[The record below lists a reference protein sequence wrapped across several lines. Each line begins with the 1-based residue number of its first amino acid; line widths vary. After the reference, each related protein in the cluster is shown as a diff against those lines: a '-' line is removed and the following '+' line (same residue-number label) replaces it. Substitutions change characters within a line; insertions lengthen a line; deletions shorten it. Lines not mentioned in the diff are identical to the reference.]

1 MPFAEL
7 TVTGAATRLEGP
19 LLFLERTVRVGLN
32 SAVEVIGADGVAR
45 TGRVA
50 LVDDDRMVVE
60 VLESTS
66 GLGLGDTRVRV
77 HDAPLTFGVGPGM
90 LGRVFNS
97 IGLPV
102 DGGPPIPAHE
112 FLPVSGWS
120 INPASRALPR
130 DFIETGISTI
140 DLMNSLVRGQK
151 LPIFSG
157 GGLPHDRMAT
167 EVAQRARLIGEAGG
181 GFAVVFVG
189 IGVSHDTADAFRHA
203 MEETGAI
210 SRTVMFLN
218 RADEPSAQR
227 LLTPRYALTAA
238 EYLAFVQGLH
248 VLVVM
253 TDMTNYCEAL
263 REVSASHG
271 EVPSRK
277 GYPGYMYSDLASIY
291 ERAGCIRGLPGTLT
305 QLPILTMPADDI
317 GHPIPDLTGYITE
330 GQIVLDRE
338 LDRRGIYPP
347 VRVLPSLS
355 RLMSS
360 GTGKGYARGPSGAR
374 QPAVR
379 RLRARHPGAR
389 TGERDGRGGPDRG
402 RPAVPGLRRPV
413 RGTHRQAG
421 YGTDA
426 RGEHAH
432 RLGAAAHAAGGR
444 ADAAV
449 ARADRALPQACLN
462 APSPRPASPSSNS
475 ATSGGWC
482 ARGTRCSTRSGCCSP
497 PRSWPGCGATAGC
510 GWAGSTRSRR
520 RGRRSPPRWRAM
532 ASTA

>member
-1 MPFAEL
+1 MAFTEL
-7 TVTGAATRLEGP
+7 CVSGAARRLEGP

-32 SAVEVIGADGVAR
+32 SAVEVIGPDGVAR
-45 TGRVA
+45 VGRVA
-50 LVDDDRMVVE
+50 LIDDERMVVE

-77 HDAPLTFGVGPGM
+77 RNEPLSFGVGPGM
-90 LGRVFNS
+90 LGRIFNS
-97 IGLPV
+97 IGMPV
-102 DGGPPIPAHE
+102 DGGPPIPARE
-112 FLPVSGWS
+112 YLPVSGWS
-120 INPASRALPR
+120 INPAARALPR

-151 LPIFSG
+151 LPLFSG

-167 EVAQRARLIGEAGG
+167 EIAQRARLLGGEGG

-189 IGVSHDTADAFRHA
+189 IGVSHDTAASFRAA
-203 MEETGAI
+203 MEESGAI
-210 SRTVMFLN
+210 ARTVMFLN

-238 EYLAFVQGLH
+238 EYLAFITGLH

-338 LDRRGIYPP
+338 LDRHGIYPP
-347 VRVLPSLS
+347 VRALPSLS

-360 GTGKGYARGPSGAR
+360 GTGKGYTHEDHPALASQLFAAYARATRVRVLASVMGAEGLTEVDRRFLQFGDLFENELVAQQSGR
-374 QPAVR
+374 TLEESMRIGWKLLGSLPAAELT
-379 RLRARHPGAR
+379 RLSRSQI
-389 TGERDGRGGPDRG
+389 ERC
-402 RPAVPGLRRPV
+402 
-413 RGTHRQAG
+413 
-421 YGTDA
+421 
-426 RGEHAH
+426 
-432 RLGAAAHAAGGR
+432 LGATDG
-444 ADAAV
+444 
-449 ARADRALPQACLN
+449 
-462 APSPRPASPSSNS
+462 
-475 ATSGGWC
+475 
-482 ARGTRCSTRSGCCSP
+482 
-497 PRSWPGCGATAGC
+497 
-510 GWAGSTRSRR
+510 
-520 RGRRSPPRWRAM
+520 
-532 ASTA
+532 

>member
-1 MPFAEL
+1 MRFAEL
-7 TVTGAATRLEGP
+7 TVAGAARRLEGP
-19 LLFLERTVRVGLN
+19 LLFLERTVDVGLN
-32 SAVEVIGADGVAR
+32 SAVEVLGGDGSR
-45 TGRVA
+45 RIGRVA
-50 LVDDDRMVVE
+50 LLDEERMVVE
-60 VLESTS
+60 VLESTA

-77 HDAPLTFGVGPGM
+77 HHNPLSFGVGPGL
-90 LGRVFNS
+90 LGRIFDS
-97 IGLPV
+97 IGTPI
-102 DGGPPIPAHE
+102 DGGPPVAAKD
-112 FLPVSGWS
+112 FLPVSGPS
-120 INPASRALPR
+120 INPAFRALPR

-151 LPIFSG
+151 LPLFSG

-167 EVAQRARLIGEAGG
+167 EIAQRARLVGEEAGR
-181 GFAVVFVG
+181 FAVVFAG
-189 IGVSHDTADAFRHA
+189 IGVSHDTAQSFREA
-203 MEETGAI
+203 MEATGAI
-210 SRTVMFLN
+210 GRTVMFLN

-238 EYLAFVQGLH
+238 EHLAFSEGLH

-291 ERAGCIRGLPGTLT
+291 ERAGCIKGLPGTLT

-360 GTGKGYARGPSGAR
+360 GTGEGYTHPDHPALANQLFAAYARATRVRVLASVMGVEGLTQVDR
-374 QPAVR
+374 QF
-379 RLRARHPGAR
+379 LQFGD
-389 TGERDGRGGPDRG
+389 TFEERIV
-402 RPAVPGLRRPV
+402 A
-413 RGTHRQAG
+413 Q
-421 YGTDA
+421 
-426 RGEHAH
+426 
-432 RLGAAAHAAGGR
+432 AAGRTLEDSMRIGWEIL
-444 ADAAV
+444 
-449 ARADRALPQACLN
+449 RALP
-462 APSPRPASPSSNS
+462 PAEL
-475 ATSGGWC
+475 
-482 ARGTRCSTRSGCCSP
+482 TRL
-497 PRSWPGCGATAGC
+497 
-510 GWAGSTRSRR
+510 SRKQIER
-520 RGRRSPPRWRAM
+520 YLKPDG
-532 ASTA
+532 

>member
-7 TVTGAATRLEGP
+7 TVTGAARRLEGP

-50 LVDDDRMVVE
+50 LVDDDRMVIE

-291 ERAGCIRGLPGTLT
+291 ERAGCIHGLPGTLT

-360 GTGKGYARGPSGAR
+360 GTGKGYTHEDHPALANQLFAAYARATRVRVLASVMGEEGLTAVDRLFLAFGDLFEGRIVGQEIGRTLEESMRVGWELLR
-374 QPAVR
+374 TLPASELT
-379 RLRARHPGAR
+379 RLSRAQI
-389 TGERDGRGGPDRG
+389 ERY
-402 RPAVPGLRRPV
+402 L
-413 RGTHRQAG
+413 
-421 YGTDA
+421 
-426 RGEHAH
+426 EHA
-432 RLGAAAHAAGGR
+432 
-444 ADAAV
+444 
-449 ARADRALPQACLN
+449 
-462 APSPRPASPSSNS
+462 
-475 ATSGGWC
+475 
-482 ARGTRCSTRSGCCSP
+482 
-497 PRSWPGCGATAGC
+497 
-510 GWAGSTRSRR
+510 
-520 RGRRSPPRWRAM
+520 
-532 ASTA
+532 